1 MINVSERLFAD
12 QTVRI
17 GSYSEVNFKIFC
29 SLINSTGPLI
39 TSLSNDFH
47 GFDIAD
53 ILTFAACKG
62 QCLAFEIS
70 AMHVVN
76 IFDKRDY
83 LLYFCNKKDMA
94 DVDRIVG
101 SNIRQFRERLS
112 MSQQELADFLGVT
125 SPLVSYYEGGGRSV
139 PMLTI
144 EKLASLFGV
153 DAYDLFEEN
162 ASLHTANTAFAFR
175 ADDLLNTDLEQIAQ
189 FRKIVKNYVSMKS
202 LVQTNETEK
211 GESSGS

>member
-1 MINVSERLFAD
+1 MQRPVSNIR
-12 QTVRI
+12 
-17 GSYSEVNFKIFC
+17 N
-29 SLINSTGPLI
+29 
-39 TSLSNDFH
+39 
-47 GFDIAD
+47 
-53 ILTFAACKG
+53 
-62 QCLAFEIS
+62 S
-70 AMHVVN
+70 AMHNVN

-94 DVDRIVG
+94 DEDRIVG
-101 SNIRQFRERLS
+101 GNIRQFRERLS

-125 SPLVSYYEGGGRSV
+125 TPLISYYEGGSRSV
-139 PMLTI
+139 PMLSI

-189 FRKIVKNYVSMKS
+189 FRKIVKNYISMKN
-202 LVQTNETEK
+202 LAQANEAKK
-211 GESSGS
+211 GENTGS